1 MKKAKKYIKE
11 ILDILNKKEM
21 RVLPGNIAFFFMLAF
36 IPIVIMIIYIAS
48 YFSISVDTINHM
60 IRILLPEESAKAVVD
75 IISGKSLDS
84 HMGLFNLIAFIVATN
99 GTYSI
104 ITASNA
110 LYNVGKSDAL
120 RDRVKSVWL
129 FLIMLVLMLFIIT
142 VPVFGDKL
150 LLLGGKFKIFNNIS
164 DSLVGFFNIIKWPLS
179 IFIIYFNV
187 KLVYII
193 APAVE
198 VKSGDTTKGAIFT
211 TVGWTIATFIFSF
224 YLKYFAHYDIL
235 YGNLSSII
243 ILMMWL
249 YMIAYIFVLG
259 LAINTKNIKKKKEN
273 WSL

>member
-1 MKKAKKYIKE
+1 MKKIKE
-11 ILDILNKKEM
+11 YINELLDILNKREM

-36 IPIVIMIIYIAS
+36 IPIVIIIIYIAS
-48 YFSISVDTINHM
+48 YFSISVETIKNM
-60 IRILLPEESAKAVVD
+60 INILLPKESANTIVD
-75 IISGKSLDS
+75 IISGKSFDG
-84 HMGLFNLIAFIVATN
+84 HIGLFNLVTFVVATN

-104 ITASNA
+104 ITASNT
-110 LYNVGKSDAL
+110 LYNVTKTDAL

-129 FLIMLVLMLFIIT
+129 FLIMIVLMLFIIV

-150 LLLGGKFKIFNNIS
+150 LLLGGKVKIFNNIS
-164 DSLVGFFNIIKWPLS
+164 DSLVSFFNIIKWPIS

-193 APAVE
+193 SPGVD
-198 VKSGDTTKGAIFT
+198 VKSNETTKGSIFT
-211 TVGWTIATFIFSF
+211 TIGWTLATFIFSF
-224 YLKYFAHYDIL
+224 YLKYFAHYDII

-259 LAINTKNIKKKKEN
+259 LAINTKNINKRKHEV
-273 WSL
+273 

>member
-60 IRILLPEESAKAVVD
+60 IKILLPEESAKAVVD

-110 LYNVGKSDAL
+110 LYDVGKSDAL

>member
-164 DSLVGFFNIIKWPLS
+164 DSLVTLFNIIKWPLS

>member
-259 LAINTKNIKKKKEN
+259 LAINTKNIKKKKDN

>member
-110 LYNVGKSDAL
+110 LYDVGKSDAL

>member
-150 LLLGGKFKIFNNIS
+150 LLLGGKFKISVSLLQATRHTSADAIS
-164 DSLVGFFNIIKWPLS
+164 NKTFF
-179 IFIIYFNV
+179 FIILVPFN
-187 KLVYII
+187 
-193 APAVE
+193 
-198 VKSGDTTKGAIFT
+198 
-211 TVGWTIATFIFSF
+211 
-224 YLKYFAHYDIL
+224 
-235 YGNLSSII
+235 
-243 ILMMWL
+243 
-249 YMIAYIFVLG
+249 
-259 LAINTKNIKKKKEN
+259 
-273 WSL
+273 

>member
-60 IRILLPEESAKAVVD
+60 IKILLPEESAKAVVD

-110 LYNVGKSDAL
+110 LYDVGKSDAL

-193 APAVE
+193 SPAVE